1 MFKKLGKKLRNL
13 DVQTCQAIL
22 SFVILVLSVA
32 ILIKVEKKDEKNEK
46 KNEVVSSEA
55 DKDKSE
61 QPRIM
66 REKSGAVKTFR
77 AAKRQ

>member
-32 ILIKVEKKDEKNEK
+32 ILVKVEKKDEKHEK
-46 KNEVVSSEA
+46 KNETVSSEA
-55 DKDKSE
+55 DKDKP
-61 QPRIM
+61 QQARIM